1 MQTIIVDMTP
11 GFRMPTIYYSQGD
24 VGTQFAI
31 DLRSRFGDS
40 FPTGT
45 TVTIQATKPSGFGF
59 SVAATS
65 VTNGVATFT
74 TTAEMTDEFG
84 RFPAELKVTKTG
96 LTLFT
101 ANFYMDGER
110 NTHPE
115 GTTDGSQET
124 VIPELTQLVERV
136 EDAASSVLDMTVVA
150 NTLPAGSDATYS
162 YDEETNTA
170 TFGIPK
176 GADGSLASG
185 VLAPTYSSSSTYAV
199 GDYVYYSGSLYRCT
213 TAITTAEAWTSGHW
227 TQVALAPEVSDLKRA
242 ITDIID
248 RTGITQEINFT
259 TVPNVAH
266 VSSDDQIYLKVKQ
279 GETVRVRSVTSDNS
293 DIAIMA
299 WFTADDYIAY
309 RTNGNEYRYTAAV
322 DSDHVGIYIGPQ
334 STAYNVTTYVTL
346 DGHLDELA
354 EKVEMNSTSIEVL
367 NGYVPIESGSYS
379 DTDGKTKVDN
389 NTRYRCKSPVE
400 IDSISEIV
408 IPSGYQAWVYMLDE
422 NLGLITTTQWVTGS
436 LNPQTFSSYGNVK
449 YITFAIKK
457 TSAEDTDISSE
468 INTVKYSFAT
478 TTVDSKNIADT
489 SANLLAMV
497 SSAEESIDI
506 YATSDGWRL
515 NPSTGYCY
523 ASTDYKLIKYAVTE
537 GILVHI
543 ESDDAYQFQSNASV
557 PGSGVKYVVGNPQG
571 VFDGLTI
578 VPTGATFL
586 IFSTLKNGGTAKASV
601 IGSLSTESD
610 GEIVT
615 DIRNARHVPN
625 NTVTPLTLLHF
636 SDIHADTGALER
648 IINDADKYADYI
660 DDMICTGDMCL
671 NTYEQITSWWNPHVM
686 TCIGN
691 HDTASDPGGVYDWTA
706 LSMANRDA
714 YYIAPFESNWSIT
727 HTSGTSYYY
736 KDYNTAKVRLIVM
749 DGMLYMDDDQT
760 LANAQT
766 AWMNELLSSAIT
778 DNLHVLI
785 AIHAPHGGAEPVD
798 CSFTKYGQTTRPVY
812 ADCNTP
818 QSVIDAV
825 NTAITNG
832 LHFIGYIVGHSHVDT
847 VWDAE
852 NNGKQLMYCITTANT
867 SVNSMWNYGDMARG
881 AGLDAFNLVTID
893 TAHTLIKIVRGGG
906 ADIDDHMRPRK
917 AVCFNYSTGEVVGQ
931 IL

>member
-1 MQTIIVDMTP
+1 MNSIVESINTLDSTVT
-11 GFRMPTIYYSQGD
+11 GNYTETNQKINTLTGD
-24 VGTQFAI
+24 VDELQTQIASPFTFKGT
-31 DLRSRFGDS
+31 
-40 FPTGT
+40 
-45 TVTIQATKPSGFGF
+45 
-59 SVAATS
+59 
-65 VTNGVATFT
+65 VATVSSLPSS
-74 TTAEMTDEFG
+74 G
-84 RFPAELKVTKTG
+84 
-96 LTLFT
+96 
-101 ANFYMDGER
+101 
-110 NTHPE
+110 NTIND
-115 GTTDGSQET
+115 TYF
-124 VIPELTQLVERV
+124 V
-136 EDAASSVLDMTVVA
+136 EDQNCLYSWNGTAWSQS
-150 NTLPAGSDATYS
+150 S
-162 YDEETNTA
+162 YD
-170 TFGIPK
+170 
-176 GADGSLASG
+176 ADGYAQDLA
-185 VLAPTYSSSSTYAV
+185 
-199 GDYVYYSGSLYRCT
+199 
-213 TAITTAEAWTSGHW
+213 
-227 TQVALAPEVSDLKRA
+227 DLKSA
-242 ITDIID
+242 IIDIID

-266 VSSDDQIYLKVKQ
+266 VSSDDRIYLKVKQ

-309 RTNGNEYRYTAAV
+309 RTNGNEYRYTATV
-322 DSDHVGIYIGPQ
+322 DSDYVGIYIGPQ

-346 DGHLDELA
+346 DGVLDELSG
-354 EKVEMNSTSIEVL
+354 KVETNSTSIEVL

-379 DTDGKTKVDN
+379 DTDGKTKTEN

-400 IDSISEIV
+400 IASISEIV
-408 IPSGYQAWVYMLDE
+408 IPSGYQAWVFMLNE
-422 NLGLITTTQWVTGS
+422 NLGLITNTQWVTGS
-436 LNPQTFSSYGNVK
+436 LKPQTFSSYGNVK

-457 TSAEDTDISSE
+457 TSAPNTDISAE
-468 INTVKYSFAT
+468 INTVKYAFTT
-478 TTVDSKNIADT
+478 TTVDEKNISDT
-489 SANLLAMV
+489 SAALLAMA
-497 SSAEESIDI
+497 SSAETPLDI
-506 YATSDGWRL
+506 YTTADGWRL
-515 NPSTGYCY
+515 NPSTGYSY
-523 ASTDYKLIKYAVTE
+523 ASTDYKLVKYAVTA
-537 GILVHI
+537 GTLVHI

-557 PGSGVKYVVGNPQG
+557 PGSGVKYVVGSPQG

-586 IFSTLKNGGTAKASV
+586 IFSTLKNGGTANASI

-610 GEIVT
+610 GDIVT

-625 NTVTPLTLLHF
+625 NTVAPLTLLHF
-636 SDIHADTGALER
+636 SDIHADTGALDR

-671 NTYEQITSWWNPHVM
+671 NTYGQIASWWNPHVM

-706 LSMANRDA
+706 LSMADRDA

-749 DGMLYMDDDQT
+749 DGMLYTASDQT
-760 LANAQT
+760 QANAQT
-766 AWMNELLSSAIT
+766 SWMNSLLSSAIT
-778 DNLHVLI
+778 NNLHVLI
-785 AIHAPHGGAEPVD
+785 AIHAPHGGAEPVE

-812 ADCNTP
+812 GDCNTP

-832 LHFIGYIVGHSHVDT
+832 LHFVGYIVGHSHVDT

-852 NNGKQLMYCITTANT
+852 DNGKQLMYCITTANT
-867 SVNSMWNYGDMARG
+867 AVNSMWNYGDMARG
-881 AGLDAFNLVTID
+881 AGLDAFNIVTID